1 MCVRGKTVPQSGFYF
16 SPQPL
21 LLVWPGDRIHH
32 LLQRAAGRK
41 HMKKTLALGYSVA
54 MMALGFACS
63 KSGSFLSQASLTL
76 ALQLRE
82 PWNS

>member
-1 MCVRGKTVPQSGFYF
+1 
-16 SPQPL
+16 
-21 LLVWPGDRIHH
+21 
-32 LLQRAAGRK
+32 
-41 HMKKTLALGYSVA
+41 MKKTLALGYSVA